1 MAQLQSLLTKS
12 FQTEGKSFSRLVS
25 RLAVAGVA
33 LGIAVMLIT
42 ISVVSGYQKQI
53 PLLMKALTGDV
64 QVLQITVSNDYES
77 EPLVLSP
84 KAKQTILQNQN
95 VEQLWPFVTKAGI
108 AKTETDFEGILL
120 QGLDS
125 TYPASKLKG
134 QLASGKIPSF
144 AEGSDECLIPQRLA
158 ERMHLKAGDKLPVYF
173 IQQPPRVRAFKIT
186 GIYKSPLEGETG
198 RPMLL
203 VPMSHLQKINNWGAD
218 TVGGYQIS
226 LKPTSQ
232 PLETVTEDI
241 HTRLPEG
248 CQALSVRELFPNLF
262 LWLSL
267 FDTNER
273 IILSIMLAVAGLN
286 MISAFIL
293 LVLEKRK
300 EIGLLKALGMTNKSI
315 FAVFLRISAKLIL
328 KGLVLGN
335 VVAVGLLLGQDTF
348 HWVQLNEKMYYLSS
362 VPVSLDLLPIIWVNV
377 GTLVFCLIALFVP
390 SRIISGIS
398 PVKAISF

>member
-1 MAQLQSLLTKS
+1 MANLQSLLTKS

-33 LGIAVMLIT
+33 LGISVMLIT

-53 PLLMKALTGDV
+53 PLLMKALTGDI
-64 QVLQITVSNDYES
+64 QILQITVSNDYES
-77 EPLVLSP
+77 EPLVLSE
-84 KAKQTILQNQN
+84 KAKKTVLSNPN

-125 TYPASKLKG
+125 SYPINKLSG
-134 QLASGKIPSF
+134 QIAAGRAPSLK
-144 AEGSDECLIPQRLA
+144 AGSDECMIPQRLA
-158 ERMHLKAGDKLPVYF
+158 ERMHLKPGDKLPVYF
-173 IQQPPRVRAFKIT
+173 IQRPPRVRAFIIA
-186 GIYKSPLEGETG
+186 GVYKSPLEGETG

-218 TVGGYQIS
+218 TVGGYQVS
-226 LKPTSQ
+226 LKPTSE
-232 PLETVTEDI
+232 PLNLVTEDI

-248 CQALSVRELFPNLF
+248 CQALSVNELFPNLF
-262 LWLSL
+262 MWLSL

-300 EIGLLKALGMTNKSI
+300 EIGLLKAIGMTNKAI

-335 VVAVGLLLGQDTF
+335 VIALGLLVGQATF
-348 HWVQLNEKMYYLSS
+348 HWVQLDEKMYYLSS
-362 VPVSLDLLPIIWVNV
+362 VPVSIDLLPVLWVNA
-377 GTLVFCLIALFVP
+377 GTLLFCLLALFIP
-390 SRIISGIS
+390 SRIITGIS